1 MTASTKT
8 RNAAHAIVQ
17 AIATGDPAA
26 AETARTVMAVARLAG
41 AETTHITSVMLLALH
56 RGYTGER
63 RHPLPQRELE
73 RVRRASGLAA

>member
-26 AETARTVMAVARLAG
+26 DETART
-41 AETTHITSVMLLALH
+41 VMLLALH

-73 RVRRASGLAA
+73 RVRRVSGLAA